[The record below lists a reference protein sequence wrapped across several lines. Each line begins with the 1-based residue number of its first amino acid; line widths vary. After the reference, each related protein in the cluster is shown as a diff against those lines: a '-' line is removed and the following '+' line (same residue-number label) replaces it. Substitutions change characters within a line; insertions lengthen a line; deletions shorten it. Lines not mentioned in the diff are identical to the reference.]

1 MKLVLLHSD
10 NKCLSSNM
18 TIPPEYRKGRMVAV
32 ISVHPPNCVHFLA
45 IVVTKCSMQLIMFLS
60 HHLFNSFSTWEIIL
74 KSEWETVLFYLERE
88 RERLRDN
95 ISPPFS

>member
-1 MKLVLLHSD
+1 MIFVLLHSD
-10 NKCLSSNM
+10 NKCLSSNL

-45 IVVTKCSMQLIMFLS
+45 IVVTKYSMQLTMFLS
-60 HHLFNSFSTWEIIL
+60 HHLFNSFSTWEIFL
-74 KSEWETVLFYLERE
+74 KSEWETVFFYLERE
-88 RERLRDN
+88 RDN